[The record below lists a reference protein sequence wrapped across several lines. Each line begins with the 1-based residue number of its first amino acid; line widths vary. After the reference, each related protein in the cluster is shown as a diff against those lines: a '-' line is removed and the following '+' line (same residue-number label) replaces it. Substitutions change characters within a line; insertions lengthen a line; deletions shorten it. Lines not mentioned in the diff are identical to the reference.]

1 MEFREELP
9 KPVAEMDGGAGIL
22 SEDRIAYPGMIT
34 RMITILNIK
43 FLQYS

>member
-22 SEDRIAYPGMIT
+22 SEDRIAYPGMVTI

-43 FLQYS
+43 F